1 MQITLTR
8 EEMITLLVN
17 GIKEQS
23 WGKHFINPRI
33 AFMNDRDDI
42 DVESCYL
49 ITHIK
54 IEEDIKEDTEKTQ
67 PTVCKGLSGN
77 YCGNSPVNE
86 YGLCK
91 SCADYLL
98 T

>member
-23 WGKHFINPRI
+23 WGKDLEQPKITFINK
-33 AFMNDRDDI
+33 
-42 DVESCYL
+42 
-49 ITHIK
+49 K
-54 IEEDIKEDTEKTQ
+54 IEEDEIDVEFGYPITHITIEDTKKTQ
-67 PTVCKGLSGN
+67 PTVCKGLSGD

-86 YGLCK
+86 YSLCR
-91 SCADYLL
+91 SCANFLL
-98 T
+98 P